1 MEKAKA
7 NDGSPGEVVAVNKG
21 QLLGH
26 MWADSTSQNTPHRA
40 IHSFREVHTELNC
53 VQRKSGG
60 FHSIGLLLTSDGRNK
75 RKNWGSKRLGEL
87 FVLQAGKSK
96 HQELVKSLPHIIL
109 LPG

>member
-1 MEKAKA
+1 M
-7 NDGSPGEVVAVNKG
+7 NKG

-26 MWADSTSQNTPHRA
+26 MWADSMSQNTPHRA